1 MKKLLLF
8 TLVFLTSYS
17 VLPAAE
23 YDNRDALQALTE
35 TRAVFDINQGDP
47 RTLALR
53 LKLVKTT
60 YDQLIA
66 AGVTPHFVLTFRGGA
81 SQFLTVGDKYVEPEE
96 LPDKLRIREQLENLS
111 SRGLPLEQCAIA
123 AELNK
128 IAPEDFIPQVRVVAN
143 GYTSLI
149 AYQNRGYAFIPME

>member
-17 VLPAAE
+17 VLPAAD
-23 YDNRDALQALTE
+23 YDNRDALQPLTE

-47 RTLALR
+47 RILALR
-53 LKLVKTT
+53 LKLVKAT

-66 AGVTPHFVLTFRGGA
+66 ADVSPHFVLTFRGGA
-81 SQFLTVGDKYVEPEE
+81 SQFLTVGDSYVEPEE
-96 LPDKLRIREQLENLS
+96 LPDKLRIRELLETLS
-111 SRGLPLEQCAIA
+111 SLGLPLEQCAIA
-123 AELNK
+123 AELNR
-128 IAPEDFIPQVRVVAN
+128 IAPEDFIPQVKVVAN

-149 AYQNRGYAFIPME
+149 AYQNRGYAYIPME